1 MRTRARTHLLVA
13 LALAFSVAPG
23 CRAYQR
29 RKPPPIPAR
38 IDVALGSVQSTRLED
53 GPDVLLVRVPGSGT
67 VRLELLLRGG
77 TTTDPRGR
85 SGLVRLLARALLE
98 GSGGGDRQ
106 ALLDRFG
113 DLGADPAVEV
123 TAATLGVRVAVA
135 QKDALAAA
143 TLLGEML
150 GRPTLDPDAFARVRD
165 DSIDTLRLIA
175 DEPEALASL
184 ALAQAVMRRP
194 HATEIDG
201 LGTITS
207 LAALD
212 VASVQ
217 DHLRALRRP
226 GNAALVVVGDLGLE
240 DARRLATAA
249 IAGWDPPPDADPPA
263 PRTSRAPAPGR
274 EIVLVP
280 VPGLAQSIVAI
291 GGELLPRD
299 HPEEPGQSIARDL
312 MAGLVQLEL
321 RGQRQLSYGAVP
333 VTYTAPDG
341 GMYGVHAKVA
351 ASDTRLALAA
361 VMQRFIHTSLVGISD
376 DAILQ
381 ARQGELV
388 RTMVE
393 QQAFDVV
400 ADTLR
405 RAWGHDLGTDVEQVR
420 LERVAALRTIDVDA
434 ALRRE
439 LDPRGLRIVV
449 VGPPEVEAQLRTLN
463 AGKVRIVDRDALLGL
478 TPGDERRP

>member
-1 MRTRARTHLLVA
+1 M
-13 LALAFSVAPG
+13 LALSFVAAPG
-23 CRAYQR
+23 CAGYRR

-38 IDVALGSVQSTRLED
+38 IDVALPPVESAHLDD

-67 VRLELLLRGG
+67 VRLELVLRGG
-77 TTTDPRGR
+77 TTTDPKGR

-98 GSGGGDRQ
+98 GTSGGDRQ

-135 QKDALAAA
+135 RQDALAAA
-143 TLLGEML
+143 ALLGEVL
-150 GRPTLDPDAFARVRD
+150 GKPTLDPDTFARVRED
-165 DSIDTLRLIA
+165 AMDTLRLLA
-175 DEPEALASL
+175 DEPEALAVL

-201 LGTITS
+201 LGTVSS
-207 LAALD
+207 LGALD
-212 VASVQ
+212 VDGVR
-217 DHLRALRRP
+217 DHLRALRRAD
-226 GNAALVVVGDLGLE
+226 NAALVVVGDIAIE
-240 DARRLATAA
+240 EARRLAEAA
-249 IAGWDPPPDADPPA
+249 TAGWDPPPDAEPPA
-263 PRTSRAPAPGR
+263 PVTSRAPAPAR
-274 EIVLVP
+274 EVVLVP
-280 VPGLAQSIVAI
+280 VPGLAQSIIAI

-299 HPEEPGQSIARDL
+299 HPDEPGQSLARDL

-321 RGQRQLSYGAVP
+321 RGERQLSYGAVP

-341 GMYGVHAKVA
+341 GMYGIRAKVDA
-351 ASDTRLALAA
+351 GDTRLALQA

-400 ADTLR
+400 ADALR
-405 RAWGHDLGTDVEQVR
+405 RAWGHDLGSGVEQAR
-420 LERVAALRTIDVDA
+420 LEAVAALQPVHVDA

-439 LDPRGLRIVV
+439 LNPGRLRIVV
-449 VGPPEVEAQLRTLN
+449 VGPPEVKAQLRA
-463 AGKVRIVDRDALLGL
+463 AGAGEVRIVDRDSLLGL
-478 TPGDERRP
+478 SPGS